1 MASES
6 GETTKTESDG
16 SQYIMS
22 SDEDSLGNP
31 KKISAKKTP
40 KAGNRSTTPSS
51 SSCDDESN
59 PYLRLRQE
67 RVRANRDRLISLGL
81 LAADGSSNNLLD
93 NSTTTQRIMSTPV
106 STASVALRK
115 SSRSST
121 CASPRLPVRKIP
133 RLAQRTIDLS
143 EDPPPSL
150 TTNIS
155 PGVAGLN
162 LNTPVAE
169 ITQAEEVQ
177 ATVVPPTK
185 RRLYS
190 SETAKQAN
198 AVGKA
203 RKRMNVE
210 EFGEVKVIHPVKL
223 KTIERTRD
231 GMIKESSQD
240 LFLSACE
247 AFVSHHAEY
256 PCRNYQKK
264 TYGTTCDC
272 LQQVIHGENSAR
284 KVKLVAQA
292 LLEF

>member
-1 MASES
+1 M
-6 GETTKTESDG
+6 
-16 SQYIMS
+16 
-22 SDEDSLGNP
+22 GNP
-31 KKISAKKTP
+31 KKISAKKTS

-67 RVRANRDRLISLGL
+67 RVQANRDRLISLGL

-106 STASVALRK
+106 STASVASRK

-121 CASPRLPVRKIP
+121 RTSPRLPVRKSP
-133 RLAQRTIDLS
+133 RLARRTIDLS

-231 GMIKESSQD
+231 GMIKELSQD
-240 LFLSACE
+240 LF
-247 AFVSHHAEY
+247 FV
-256 PCRNYQKK
+256 
-264 TYGTTCDC
+264 G
-272 LQQVIHGENSAR
+272 V
-284 KVKLVAQA
+284 
-292 LLEF
+292 